1 MADRRSI
8 LLAVLLGSVIAGTA
22 DIGAAALI
30 NGQPWD
36 RIARVIAGGLLGK
49 AALKGSAGV
58 VALGVLLQWAMS
70 MIIAAL
76 YVGASL
82 RVTALRR
89 AWPVFGL
96 AYGLPVF
103 VVMEFVVLPLSAW
116 GRVPKFTA
124 LSLAENLAAMMV
136 FGLIVAGVARWRLG
150 GGTRQASRPR
160 F

>member
-1 MADRRSI
+1 MANRRSI
-8 LLAVLLGSVIAGTA
+8 LSAILLGGVIAGTV

-30 NGQPWD
+30 NAAPWD
-36 RIARVIAGGLLGK
+36 RIARIIAGGLLGK
-49 AALKGSAGV
+49 AALKGGAEV
-58 VALGVLLQWAMS
+58 VVLGVLLQWAMS

-82 RVTALRR
+82 RMAALRR

-103 VVMEFVVLPLSAW
+103 VVMEFVVMPLSAW

-124 LSLAENLAAMMV
+124 VSLCENLAAMMV
-136 FGLIVAGVARWRLG
+136 FGLIIAGVARWRLG
-150 GGTRQASRPR
+150 REAA
-160 F
+160 